1 MIKTNYNNLPLSAVA
16 QHLKSLATAYAV
28 SCGKLILNDMVLYCG
43 HLNKISRYYYI
54 AVRKNG
60 CEGAA
65 TIAELKARL
74 LTPEASFMVAHIELL
89 ENGSYNLEVRQ
100 KS

>member
-1 MIKTNYNNLPLSAVA
+1 MIKTNYNNMPLSAIA
-16 QHLKSLATAYAV
+16 QHLKSLAAAYAV
-28 SCGKLILNDMVLYCG
+28 SGGKLIASDMAHECN
-43 HLNKISRYYYI
+43 HLNKISRHYYI

-60 CEGAA
+60 CEGAD